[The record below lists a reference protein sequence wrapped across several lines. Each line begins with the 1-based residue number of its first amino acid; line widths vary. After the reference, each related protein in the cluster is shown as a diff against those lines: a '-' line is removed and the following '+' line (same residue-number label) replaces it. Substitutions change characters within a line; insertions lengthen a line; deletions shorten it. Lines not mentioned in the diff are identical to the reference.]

1 MLRSSL
7 FLTLAA
13 LVGVTMAGP
22 DPAGFACGGSSNC
35 QFIEIDNIGQFGESP
50 NNQIPALASL
60 IVNGVDDNRL
70 YQNGEHIA
78 CLNGKVVGFFPGAIC
93 AFLQKTSGGVLG
105 SDIKNLASALAPNC
119 GSCGSVATG
128 FFGGDLNVNDGEL
141 TVNAVTKPNCN
152 GVC

>member
-1 MLRSSL
+1 MLRSTL
-7 FLTLAA
+7 VALAA
-13 LVGVTMAGP
+13 LVGAAMAGP
-22 DPAGFACGGSSNC
+22 DPAGLACGGSSNC
-35 QFIEIDNIGQFGESP
+35 QFISISNIGQFGESP

-60 IVNGVDDNRL
+60 ISNGVDDNRL

-78 CLNGKVVGFFPGAIC
+78 CLKGTIVGIFPGAIC

-105 SDIKNLASALAPNC
+105 SDIKNLINSLDC
-119 GSCGSVATG
+119 GSCGSISTG

-141 TVNAVTKPNCN
+141 TVNAVTKPDCS